1 MGQHAVDVLGAGR
14 PLGQG
19 GGAGHVVDVEPLVT
33 PALGE
38 AGQVTVLVLSTVIA
52 LGAGREQ
59 ALGELCQL
67 TEGTTVRPYLGHCL
81 AQQRTGDNEA
91 ELLHHLGNTKLN

>member
-19 GGAGHVVDVEPLVT
+19 GGAGHVVDVEPLLP

-38 AGQVTVLVLSTVIA
+38 AGQVTVLVGATVLS
-52 LGAGREQ
+52 LGAGRVQ
-59 ALGELCQL
+59 ALGV
-67 TEGTTVRPYLGHCL
+67 G
-81 AQQRTGDNEA
+81 
-91 ELLHHLGNTKLN
+91 

>member
-38 AGQVTVLVLSTVIA
+38 ASQVTVLVGATVLS
-52 LGAGREQ
+52 LGAGRVQ
-59 ALGELCQL
+59 ALGV
-67 TEGTTVRPYLGHCL
+67 GGV
-81 AQQRTGDNEA
+81 
-91 ELLHHLGNTKLN
+91 

>member
-33 PALGE
+33 SALGE
-38 AGQVTVLVLSTVIA
+38 ASQVTVLVRATVLS
-52 LGAGREQ
+52 LGAGRVQ
-59 ALGELCQL
+59 ALGV
-67 TEGTTVRPYLGHCL
+67 G
-81 AQQRTGDNEA
+81 
-91 ELLHHLGNTKLN
+91 

>member
-1 MGQHAVDVLGAGR
+1 MTAVG
-14 PLGQG
+14 PLAQG
-19 GGAGHVVDVEPLVT
+19 GDAGHVVDVEAFLA

-59 ALGELCQL
+59 ALGGDGEG